1 MRGLSVFSGIGGLD
15 LAAEWAGIEPVAFC
29 EIDSY
34 CQKVLKKH
42 WPGVPIFRDV
52 FKLRGYQVGPVDII
66 YGGFPC
72 QPFSVAG
79 KQKGKSDTR
88 HLWPE
93 FSRLVKEIRP
103 RWVFAENVPGILAIA
118 ADDVCA
124 DLERLG
130 YEVGVWNFE
139 AAAVG
144 ANHRRARI
152 AFVAHT
158 GHELR
163 ERNANERERRAT
175 NAGGEAVASTHASS
189 VPGFIPYSTIS
200 GLQDGWSG
208 SMGRPRTISESER
221 FRCDV
226 SHSKSI
232 SRNDKNTEGFGE
244 HKRHEQ
250 VGRSDCNLPDSDS
263 QRELQQNGDIGDIRE
278 WPCNGGETVPDSNSR
293 RGKSR
298 WAECEELGRN
308 PSSERDSRRSAEPRL
323 GGVDDGVPAWL
334 DRDWWRVEPD
344 IPRVGKGIPDRVN
357 RLKALGNAA
366 VPAWAYPIFKSIVES
381 DKEECKWVK

>member
-1 MRGLSVFSGIGGLD
+1 MRALSLFSGIGGD
-15 LAAEWAGIEPVAFC
+15 TLAAKIAGIDTVAFC
-29 EIDSY
+29 EKDIF
-34 CQKVLKKH
+34 CQKVLARH
-42 WPGVPIFRDV
+42 WPDVPIFTDV
-52 FKLRGYQVGPVDII
+52 YELRGDQFEGIDIV

-79 KQKGKSDTR
+79 KQKGKDDAR

-93 FSRLVKEIRP
+93 VARLVGEIKP
-103 RWVFAENVPGILAIA
+103 RWCFFENVPGILNIA

-152 AFVAHT
+152 AFIAHLEHPGIDMLQGVGEQGYSGAESKRRKTFESLRTGCTSTFVAHS
-158 GHELR
+158 GCALR
-163 ERNANERERRAT
+163 Q
-175 NAGGEAVASTHASS
+175 GSL
-189 VPGFIPYSTIS
+189 IS
-200 GLQDGWSG
+200 GTDGEKAIGGNADIPERPSG
-208 SMGRPRTISESER
+208 AS
-221 FRCDV
+221 
-226 SHSKSI
+226 
-232 SRNDKNTEGFGE
+232 GF
-244 HKRHEQ
+244 
-250 VGRSDCNLPDSDS
+250 VSDS
-263 QRELQQNGDIGDIRE
+263 ETIYVQGQRDGSGQ
-278 WPCNGGETVPDSNSR
+278 GEFRGSSR
-293 RGKSR
+293 R
-298 WAECEELGRN
+298 
-308 PSSERDSRRSAEPRL
+308 PAEPRL
-323 GGVDDGVPAWL
+323 GRVDDGLPSWL

>member
-42 WPGVPIFRDV
+42 WPGVPIFNDIFNLSGDDV
-52 FKLRGYQVGPVDII
+52 GAVDII

-79 KQKGKSDTR
+79 KQKGKSDSR

-93 FSRLVKEIRP
+93 VARLVGEIKP
-103 RWVFAENVPGILAIA
+103 RWCFFENVPGIIKLAG
-118 ADDVCA
+118 DDVCA

-152 AFVAHT
+152 AFIAHLEHPGIDMLQGVGEQGYSGAESKRRKTFESLRTGCTSTFVAHSR
-158 GHELR
+158 HELR
-163 ERNANERERRAT
+163 ERNANERERRET

-189 VPGFIPYSTIS
+189 VPGFIPDSAIS
-200 GLQDGWSG
+200 RLQDGWSG

-226 SHSKSI
+226 S
-232 SRNDKNTEGFGE
+232 
-244 HKRHEQ
+244 
-250 VGRSDCNLPDSDS
+250 DSDS
-263 QRELQQNGDIGDIRE
+263 QRL
-278 WPCNGGETVPDSNSR
+278 
-293 RGKSR
+293 
-298 WAECEELGRN
+298 EEQ
-308 PSSERDSRRSAEPRL
+308 RDSITDRQGFTRSKCGSGRSAEPRL
-323 GGVDDGVPAWL
+323 DRVDDGLPSWL
-334 DRDWWRVEPD
+334 DRDWWRIEPD
-344 IPRVGKGIPDRVN
+344 IPRVSKGIKDRVN
-357 RLKALGNAA
+357 RLKALGNAV
-366 VPAWAYPIFKSIVES
+366 VPAWAYPIFMAIMEA
-381 DKEECKWVK
+381 DQYA

>member
-1 MRGLSVFSGIGGLD
+1 MRALSLFSGIGGD
-15 LAAEWAGIEPVAFC
+15 TLAAKIAGIDTVAFC
-29 EIDSY
+29 EKDIF
-34 CQKVLKKH
+34 CQKVLARH
-42 WPGVPIFRDV
+42 WPDVPIFTDV
-52 FKLRGYQVGPVDII
+52 YELRGDQFEGIDIM

-79 KQKGKSDTR
+79 KQKGKDDAR

-93 FSRLVKEIRP
+93 VARLVGEIKP
-103 RWVFAENVPGILAIA
+103 RWCFFENVPGILNIA

-152 AFVAHT
+152 AFIAHLEHPGIDMLQGVGEQGYSGAESKRRKPFESLRTGCASAFVAHT

-189 VPGFIPYSTIS
+189 VPGFVPYSTIS

-226 SHSKSI
+226 S
-232 SRNDKNTEGFGE
+232 
-244 HKRHEQ
+244 
-250 VGRSDCNLPDSDS
+250 DSDS
-263 QRELQQNGDIGDIRE
+263 QRL
-278 WPCNGGETVPDSNSR
+278 
-293 RGKSR
+293 
-298 WAECEELGRN
+298 
-308 PSSERDSRRSAEPRL
+308 
-323 GGVDDGVPAWL
+323 
-334 DRDWWRVEPD
+334 
-344 IPRVGKGIPDRVN
+344 
-357 RLKALGNAA
+357 
-366 VPAWAYPIFKSIVES
+366 
-381 DKEECKWVK
+381 

>member
-1 MRGLSVFSGIGGLD
+1 MWEGLSVFSGMGGFD
-15 LAAEWAGIEPVAFC
+15 LAAEMAGIRPVAFC
-29 EIDSY
+29 EIDPF

-42 WPGVPIFRDV
+42 WPDVPIFNDI
-52 FKLRGYQVGPVDII
+52 FNLSGDDIGAVDII

-79 KQKGKSDTR
+79 KQQGKSDSR

-93 FSRLVKEIRP
+93 FSRLVGEIKP

-118 ADDVCA
+118 ANDVCA

-130 YEVGVWNFE
+130 YEVGIWNFE

-144 ANHRRARI
+144 ANHRRARV
-152 AFVAHT
+152 AFVAHARR
-158 GHELR
+158 ELR
-163 ERNANERERRAT
+163 KQGSRKQGERGAETYRRKTPPAEHT
-175 NAGGEAVASTHASS
+175 SGASR
-189 VPGFIPYSTIS
+189 FISYSTIS

-208 SMGRPRTISESER
+208 SMGRARTISESER

-226 SHSKSI
+226 SDSKSLA
-232 SRNDKNTEGFGE
+232 RNDKDTEGFGE

-250 VGRSDCNLPDSDS
+250 IGRSDCNLSDSDS

-278 WPCNGGETVPDSNSR
+278 WPCNYREDVSNSDSQR
-293 RGKSR
+293 L
-298 WAECEELGRN
+298 EEQ
-308 PSSERDSRRSAEPRL
+308 RDSITDRQGFTRSKCGSGRSAEPRL

-344 IPRVGKGIPDRVN
+344 IPRVAKGVRDRVN
-357 RLKALGNAA
+357 RLKALGNAV
-366 VPAWAYPIFKSIVES
+366 VPAWAYPIIMAIMEA
-381 DKEECKWVK
+381 DQYA

>member
-1 MRGLSVFSGIGGLD
+1 MRALSLFSGIGGD
-15 LAAEWAGIEPVAFC
+15 TLAAKAAGIETVAFC
-29 EIDSY
+29 EKDIF
-34 CQKVLKKH
+34 CQKVLARH
-42 WPGVPIFRDV
+42 WPDVPIFTDV
-52 FKLRGYQVGPVDII
+52 YELRGDQFEGIDIM

-79 KQKGKSDTR
+79 KQKGKDDAR

-93 FSRLVKEIRP
+93 VARLVGEIKP
-103 RWVFAENVPGILAIA
+103 RWCFFENVPGILNIA

-130 YEVGVWNFE
+130 YEVGIWNFE

-250 VGRSDCNLPDSDS
+250 VGRSDCNLPDSATIHVQGQHHG
-263 QRELQQNGDIGDIRE
+263 QRQGQF
-278 WPCNGGETVPDSNSR
+278 WGGS
-293 RGKSR
+293 
-298 WAECEELGRN
+298 GR
-308 PSSERDSRRSAEPRL
+308 STEPRL
-323 GGVDDGVPAWL
+323 GRVDDGVPGWL
-334 DRDWWRVEPD
+334 DRSWWAVEPD

-357 RLKALGNAA
+357 RLKALGNAV
-366 VPAWAYPIFKSIVES
+366 VPAWAYPIFKSIVEA
-381 DKEECKWVK
+381 DKEATNE